1 MNMIVIPCMM
11 VVVGLSGVC
20 LSRKMFYP
28 DSSSVNSQRAD
39 RVILRNLC
47 VIMLTECKADLINK
61 LQEYGE
67 SVSSSM
73 TVLQLKARLAEL
85 KESDKESDRQVL
97 KSKIQALNKAAK
109 KKAHIMEMAEK
120 EGIPVGPHMT
130 IAQMYSRL
138 EEKMTMETPP
148 TPWDV
153 ANFGKHAE
161 CQYKDILQTHRS
173 YGSWVIDTA
182 AENPGSHWRLRRLAE
197 WLNENWDR
205 PLTQGP
211 TIRSLTTPTARG
223 RNSGYQPPARERDS
237 DHTDSSF
244 VKVNQSD
251 SDQDVD
257 RLKAELEQLKSENAM
272 LSKQMERS
280 KSRTEM

>member
-39 RVILRNLC
+39 RVILQNSC
-47 VIMLTECKADLINK
+47 AIMPTECKADLINK

-120 EGIPVGPHMT
+120 EGIP
-130 IAQMYSRL
+130 
-138 EEKMTMETPP
+138 
-148 TPWDV
+148 
-153 ANFGKHAE
+153 
-161 CQYKDILQTHRS
+161 
-173 YGSWVIDTA
+173 
-182 AENPGSHWRLRRLAE
+182 
-197 WLNENWDR
+197 
-205 PLTQGP
+205 
-211 TIRSLTTPTARG
+211 
-223 RNSGYQPPARERDS
+223 
-237 DHTDSSF
+237 
-244 VKVNQSD
+244 
-251 SDQDVD
+251 
-257 RLKAELEQLKSENAM
+257 
-272 LSKQMERS
+272 
-280 KSRTEM
+280 